1 VAKSLSILFSLYPE
15 IVGKIESAKIVFA
28 VILIN
33 AGGVLTIKEVQMKRR
48 IVPFLFIIILVISCL
63 QACTSVGEYSIED
76 TTSDQNAQV
85 SASQSGEGDKEDSG
99 NVGEEVVITEDQT
112 GSDTGQTNVQIPDVV
127 GQTGPAGTGTGIGQ
141 VQSGGGGTGD
151 GEGPAEQGDDQTGD
165 SDTVLPPEVNPNGEN
180 PLPENGISVS
190 IGDGDASLTIINNS
204 ILEIYSVNI
213 APASDSNWGN
223 NMLPSVIL
231 NVNSFVTFTGISG
244 GTYNLQVCDSS
255 LASIQTWMS
264 AEINGAVTWTIT
276 EPQLGRSG
284 NSYLTVENQADIPIR
299 IINIV
304 PSTNTEWGVNY
315 LNGTLVNPGEI
326 AVITPLPSG
335 NYNLRAVDIDS
346 NVIETATNFPINAG
360 TRWVV
365 GQEEEQE
372 LVYVN
377 LTISNH
383 ADNPITEVYYSLSSD
398 GTWGPNQLLSGSIN
412 QMGSHTFTNIPAGIY
427 DIRVVFTWDNFQDQM
442 LVDMTSTGYD
452 WVVSELNSPELAT
465 LTIVN
470 RSNIVIDSLI
480 FAEGYNPST
489 GNATDVL
496 NGSLITPNDS
506 FNIFDLETGLYYIE
520 ARNNSQWVWG
530 GLITIVGDTTWF
542 IPGQYSHEEVPL
554 TIINNS
560 QYTISSVYLF
570 QNNAN
575 VGNNLLGN
583 QELQP
588 GESRALLVYPDSGTF
603 NARDNHQMLI
613 DSLMVG
619 VLDRTTYWTITGEIL
634 GSPAQLM
641 IENQSNIPISRVYIS
656 PTTSSDWGDDM
667 LTNGILT
674 NGEIHV
680 FGSIPPGMYDLKFE
694 SFFGINIQTIH
705 DIYINGMTVVTVT
718 GD

>member
-1 VAKSLSILFSLYPE
+1 
-15 IVGKIESAKIVFA
+15 
-28 VILIN
+28 
-33 AGGVLTIKEVQMKRR
+33 MKRR
-48 IVPFLFIIILVISCL
+48 IVSFLFVLILVISCL
-63 QACTSVGEYSIED
+63 QACTSVGEYSIEE

-85 SASQSGEGDKEDSG
+85 SVSQSGEGDKGDSG
-99 NVGEEVVITEDQT
+99 NNGEEIVVTEDQT
-112 GSDTGQTNVQIPDVV
+112 GSDTGQTNVQNPDVV
-127 GQTGPAGTGTGIGQ
+127 GQTGPAGTGTGIGE
-141 VQSGGGGTGD
+141 VQTGGGGTGN
-151 GEGPAEQGDDQTGD
+151 GEGPAEQGEDQSGD
-165 SDTVLPPEVNPNGEN
+165 SDTILPPEVDPNGGN
-180 PLPENGISVS
+180 TLPENGISVS
-190 IGDGDASLTIINNS
+190 IGNGDASLTIINNS
-204 ILEIYSVNI
+204 ILGIYTVHI
-213 APASDSNWGN
+213 APSSGSNWGIN
-223 NMLPSVIL
+223 LLPSVIL
-231 NVNSFVTFTGISG
+231 NVGTFVTFTGIPS

-255 LASIQTWMS
+255 QASIQTWMG
-264 AEINGAVTWTIT
+264 AQINGSVSWTIT

-284 NSYLTVENQADIPIR
+284 SSYLTVVNQADIPIR
-299 IINIV
+299 IINII
-304 PSTNTEWGVNY
+304 PSTSTEWGVNY

-326 AVITPLPSG
+326 AVITSFPSG

-346 NVIETATNFPINAG
+346 NVIETASNYPING
-360 TRWVV
+360 STRWVV

-372 LVYVN
+372 QVYVN

-398 GTWGPNQLLSGSIN
+398 GTWGPNQLPSGSIN
-412 QMGSHTFTNIPAGIY
+412 QLGSYTFTNIPAGIY
-427 DIRVVFTWDNFQDQM
+427 DIRVVFTWENFQDQM
-442 LVDMTSTGYD
+442 LVDVTTTDYN
-452 WVVSELNSPELAT
+452 WVVSELNNPELAI
-465 LTIVN
+465 LTIIN
-470 RSNIVIDSLI
+470 RSSIVIDSLI
-480 FAEGYNPST
+480 FAEGNNPYT

-496 NGSLITPNDS
+496 NGALITPNDS

-542 IPGQYSHEEVPL
+542 IPGQYSHAEVPL

-575 VGNNLLGN
+575 VGDNLLGN
-583 QELQP
+583 QELLP
-588 GESRALLVYPDSGTF
+588 GESRSLLVYPASGTF

-619 VLDRTTYWTITGEIL
+619 VLDRTTYWTITGDIL

-641 IENQSNIPISRVYIS
+641 IENQSNMPISRVYIS

-674 NGEIHV
+674 QGEIQI

-694 SFFGINIQTIH
+694 GFFGIDIQTIH
-705 DIYINGMTVVTVT
+705 DVYISGMTVVTVT